1 MLISEFI
8 FITACLALLIGV
20 AYWIRIP
27 RASIPLGAIYIL
39 FIFMNVKNPNQQSD
53 LQITG
58 SPIKLNNGIVGREIE
73 PISSNANRL
82 ISDVK
87 PKPLMFDSGRVAKDN
102 IVSKSQSLK
111 LSTHEIENTESEKQ
125 PTQKIYI
132 SPTIK
137 DIRICKN
144 VQNRAPVGSNTY
156 FLNNTDS
163 LFCYTRI
170 QNSGGKQQ
178 IAHLWYYKEK
188 LVSKIKYNIKRSNIY
203 RSWTHN
209 TIRTYQTGIWRVDV
223 QDSSGTVIGSKTFYI
238 TDSTKSH

>member
-39 FIFMNVKNPNQQSD
+39 FIFMNVKNPKQQSD

-82 ISDVK
+82 ISGVK
-87 PKPLMFDSGRVAKDN
+87 PKPLVFDSGRTAKDN
-102 IVSKSQSLK
+102 IVSKSQSLE
-111 LSTHEIENTESEKQ
+111 LSTHEIENTEPEKQ
-125 PTQKIYI
+125 PHQKINN
-132 SPTIK
+132 SPSIK
-137 DIRICKN
+137 DIRICIS
-144 VQNRAPVGSNTY
+144 VVNRVPIGSDTY

-170 QNSGGKQQ
+170 QNPGGKQQ

-188 LVSKIKYNIKRSNIY
+188 LISKIKYNIKRSNIY

-209 TIRTYQTGIWRVDV
+209 RIRSHQTGIWRVDV
-223 QDSSGTVIGSKTFYI
+223 QDASGIVIGSKSFYI
-238 TDSTKSH
+238 TDSTISQ

>member
-1 MLISEFI
+1 MLNSEFI
-8 FITACLALLIGV
+8 FITVCLALLIGV

-27 RASIPLGAIYIL
+27 RASIPLGAVYIL
-39 FIFMNVKNPNQQSD
+39 FIFMNMKTSEQQFD

-58 SPIKLNNGIVGREIE
+58 SPIQLNNGIKGRKIKPE
-73 PISSNANRL
+73 PSKINRL
-82 ISDVK
+82 ISYIK
-87 PKPLMFDSGRVAKDN
+87 PKPLVFDSGRTAKDN
-102 IVSKSQSLK
+102 IVPKSQSLE

-132 SPTIK
+132 SPTVK
-137 DIRICKN
+137 NIRICKN
-144 VQNRAPVGSNTY
+144 VQNRAQVGSDTY

-188 LVSKIKYNIKRSNIY
+188 LVSEIKYNIKRSNIY

-209 TIRTYQTGIWRVDV
+209 TIRAYQTGIWRVDV